1 MIRDAIKQGST
12 PPIKNAGL
20 TAGLNAG
27 LKLSPLDQVILELMR
42 ADPTITNAVLAE
54 QTGKAI
60 STIERRIKKLKEHNL
75 LKRAGARKNGHW
87 EVQS

>member
-1 MIRDAIKQGST
+1 
-12 PPIKNAGL
+12 
-20 TAGLNAG
+20 
-27 LKLSPLDQVILELMR
+27 MR

-75 LKRAGARKNGHW
+75 LKRAGAKKTGHW
-87 EVQS
+87 EILL